1 MAAAASSSSSSS
13 SSASLPP
20 KKHDVFLSFRGEDT
34 RRTFISHL
42 FTALCQRGIR
52 TYIDNELRKGDD
64 ISDALTKAIK
74 DSSIA
79 VVIFSEDY
87 ASSKWCLNELIQI
100 LWCKEVQGQLVI
112 PVFYQIDPSHVRNQR
127 QTYREAFSKHDSD
140 FRLNRDRVNK
150 WKQALFRTANL
161 AGWDS
166 RTCRDESELIQNIV
180 CDVQQKI
187 NLSYPSSLMGRLV
200 GIDENC
206 DQIERLL
213 KKVPIVGIWGMGG
226 LGKTTMAKALF
237 AKLSF
242 KFDSSCFL
250 ENIREEE
257 EKRGLT
263 YLRNN
268 LLSELLKEETPPH
281 RPPNFANNT
290 FVMRR
295 LSCIK
300 VFIVLDDVS
309 SWKQLEY
316 LAPYCEYLGL
326 GSKVIITTRHK
337 QLLVIGRVDEIY
349 EAQPLSN
356 HKSVELFNLRAF
368 HSYQPKTGYE
378 SLSQSI
384 VHYAQGVPLVLA
396 LLGSSLRSKT
406 PNEWESALAKLKK
419 IPNEDILKGEEKEY
433 VITLLESFGFHA
445 RIGLETLVDRTLVTI
460 DDSQVRMHDLIKE
473 MGYEIVR
480 QQCIKEPGRRSRL
493 CDPEDVHHVLKN
505 NTGTAAIE
513 GIVLDLSKIRRVHLS
528 IDTFKKMPN
537 LRFIKFYSLK
547 NRRSCKVDL
556 PFGLESLSGQ
566 LRYLHWDGYPL
577 ECLPS
582 TFCPEK
588 LVELCMPDS
597 QVKKLW
603 DGVQDFVNLGRINLA
618 GCKQLI
624 ELPDFSKAHNLK
636 SVDLESCVSLCDVHP
651 SILSLQRLVSL
662 NLEKCIKIKKLRGEI
677 PLKSLVNIHLNWCF
691 SLTEFSLSSKEIAK
705 LELGTSRIEILDSSI
720 RDLSKLKQFSL
731 NGSRLKSLPINELCC
746 LRSLE
751 ELQLSYCEQVIDKLK
766 LHILFDALRSLRK
779 LHLDE
784 CPNLTELPNNIKHL
798 SGLKV
803 ISLKNCDRLQYIP
816 ELPPSIEELD
826 ATNCPSLETITL
838 NIEKVY
844 SLSPEEGMMTLAP
857 YSSIGYLV
865 KLRKLRLNVSSLM
878 NFSIEQLCP
887 LKSLKELTLLD
898 CGPVVFNSKLHKLFD
913 ALRSLV
919 DLYLEGCSNLLKVPD
934 NISSLS
940 SLYLLGLVGSNV
952 EYLPSGIKHLLKLDY
967 IYLTN
972 CRRLRSLPELPPF
985 TRYVKA
991 TNCSSL
997 EVAFPLATSRPRWK
1011 YLVESLFLENCLK
1024 LEHSLSCIE
1033 EYAYLSL
1040 KRAAYLNRIGAFC
1053 YPGRKI
1059 PKWVR
1064 CNQATKGSSSITIK
1078 LSSAVNNL
1086 LGFVFCCV
1094 LPQFKSKP
1102 NCQSYLT
1109 CQIYFED
1116 GVEAKDKGD
1125 DIRIIELNS
1134 HHVFLWYD
1142 PIYSVCILRE
1152 LIEREDDRGSFCNP
1166 KLSFEFSIVC
1176 YDENYHT
1183 AKHDLI
1189 EACEVCPIY
1198 ASEYQNFLQQMEFE
1212 LDLGSQKKS
1221 GFDNDEHSLRG
1232 IMEYASFSLKQVY
1245 GNFETCISS
1254 LEILNKPVGFLDKTT
1269 DSHSVYFQLPFS
1281 DDLLGFI
1288 FCFVIPQFSSKEKD
1302 RSHSSC
1308 QCRWLYDSDVETG
1321 EFSRHVLEGPRGWH
1335 YSMTKLNSDNFF
1347 QWYDP
1352 LFCEFILDQA
1362 RRKRVKD
1369 EGLLSFEF
1377 EFGDCLIK
1385 EGGIHPI
1392 YDSKYNNFL
1401 QQKELKLE
1409 RGIKRPRDT
1418 CDEEELLTLTKKL
1431 KESSLQPT
1439 HIDELLL
1446 SLSVMNLEFVK
1457 DSNTL
1462 QK

>member
-13 SSASLPP
+13 SSVPP

-34 RRTFISHL
+34 RRTITSHL

-64 ISDALTKAIK
+64 ISDALTQAIK

-79 VVIFSEDY
+79 VVIFSENY
-87 ASSKWCLNELIQI
+87 ASSKWCLTELIQI

-127 QTYREAFSKHDSD
+127 QTYGEAFSKHERD

-150 WKQALFRTANL
+150 WKQALFITANL

-166 RTCRDESELIQNIV
+166 RTCRDESELVQNIAR
-180 CDVQQKI
+180 QPW
-187 NLSYPSSLMGRLV
+187 L
-200 GIDENC
+200 
-206 DQIERLL
+206 
-213 KKVPIVGIWGMGG
+213 
-226 LGKTTMAKALF
+226 ALF

-242 KFDSSCFL
+242 KFESSCFL
-250 ENIREEE
+250 DNIREEE

-268 LLSELLKEETPPH
+268 LLSELLKEETSPH
-281 RPPNFANNT
+281 RPPNVANNT

-295 LSCIK
+295 LSCKK
-300 VFIVLDDVS
+300 VLIVLDDVS

-316 LAPYCEYLGL
+316 LTPYCKYLGP

-337 QLLVIGRVDEIY
+337 QLLVIARVSAIY
-349 EAQPLSN
+349 EAQPLSD
-356 HKSVELFNLRAF
+356 HKSVELFNLRTF
-368 HSYQPKTGYE
+368 HSYQPQTGYE
-378 SLSQSI
+378 SLSQRI
-384 VHYAQGVPLVLA
+384 VHYARGIPLVLA
-396 LLGSSLRSKT
+396 VLGSSLCSKT
-406 PNEWESALAKLKK
+406 PKEWDSALSKLKK
-419 IPNEDILKGEEKEY
+419 SPNQDVLKVLKLSFDGLDYEEKEMFLDIAFFLKGEEKEY
-433 VITLLESFGFHA
+433 VITLLESFGFDA
-445 RIGLETLVDRTLVTI
+445 RIGLETLADRTLVTI
-460 DDSQVRMHDLIKE
+460 DDGKVRMHDLIKE
-473 MGYEIVR
+473 MGYDIVR
-480 QQCIKEPGRRSRL
+480 QECIKEPGRRSRL

-505 NTGTAAIE
+505 NTGTDAIE
-513 GIVLDLSKIRRVHLS
+513 GIVLDLSKIRRLQLS

-537 LRFIKFYSLK
+537 LRFIKFYSLE
-547 NRRSCKVDL
+547 NRSCKVVL
-556 PFGLESLSGQ
+556 SCGLESLSRK
-566 LRYLHWDGYPL
+566 LRYLQWDGYPL
-577 ECLPS
+577 ESLPS

-588 LVELCMPDS
+588 LMELRMRNS

-603 DGVQDFVNLGRINLA
+603 DGVQDFVNLRRINLA

-624 ELPDFSKAHNLK
+624 ELPDFSKAQNLN
-636 SVDLESCVSLCDVHP
+636 SMVLESCESLCDVHP

-662 NLEKCIKIKKLRGEI
+662 NLNACIKLKKLRGEI
-677 PLKSLVNIHLNWCF
+677 PLQSLEKIHLNWCF
-691 SLTEFSLSSKEIAK
+691 SLTEFSLTSKEIAS
-705 LELGTSRIEILDSSI
+705 LELGTTRIEILDSSI
-720 RDLSKLKQFSL
+720 RHLSKLKQFSL

-751 ELQLSYCEQVIDKLK
+751 ELRLSCCEQVIDKLK
-766 LHILFDALRSLRK
+766 LHILFDALRVLQE
-779 LHLDE
+779 LHLDG
-784 CPNLTELPNNIKHL
+784 CQNLTELPNNIKHL
-798 SGLKV
+798 SGLSV
-803 ISLKNCDRLQYIP
+803 LSLKNCDRLQSIP

-838 NIEKVY
+838 NTEKEY

-865 KLRKLRLNVSSLM
+865 KLRKLRLNVSTLM
-878 NFSIEQLCP
+878 NFSIEQLCL

-898 CGPVVFNSKLHKLFD
+898 CGLVVFKSKLHKLFD

-919 DLYLEGCSNLLKVPD
+919 DLYLEGCSNLYEVPD

-940 SLYLLGLVGSNV
+940 SLYLLGLVRSNV
-952 EYLPSGIKHLLKLDY
+952 EYLPSGIKYLLKLDY

-997 EVAFPLATSRPRWK
+997 EVAFPLTTSRPRWR
-1011 YLVESLFLENCLK
+1011 YLVESLFLENSLK
-1024 LEHSLSCIE
+1024 LEEHSLSCIG

-1059 PKWVR
+1059 PEWVR
-1064 CNQATKGSSSITIK
+1064 YNQATKASSSITIE
-1078 LSSAVNNL
+1078 LSSALNNL

-1094 LPQFKSKP
+1094 LPQFTSKP

-1125 DIRIIELNS
+1125 DIRITELNS
-1134 HHVFLWYD
+1134 HNVFLWYD
-1142 PIYSVCILRE
+1142 PIYSICILRE
-1152 LIEREDDRGSFCNP
+1152 LIEREDDQSINGNP
-1166 KLSFEFSIVC
+1166 KLSFEFSIVS

-1189 EACEVCPIY
+1189 EACDVCPIY
-1198 ASEYQNFLQQMEFE
+1198 ASEYHNFLQQMEFG

-1221 GFDNDEHSLRG
+1221 GFDNDEHSLCG

-1245 GNFETCISS
+1245 SNFETRISS
-1254 LEILNKPVGFLDKTT
+1254 PRMPNKPLGFLDKTT
-1269 DSHSVYFQLPFS
+1269 YTRSVSFQLPVF
-1281 DDLLGFI
+1281 DDLLSFI

-1308 QCRWLYDSDVETG
+1308 RCRCLSYFDVETG
-1321 EFSRHVLEGPRGWH
+1321 ETSSHDFEGPRGWH
-1335 YSMTKLNSDNFF
+1335 YSMTKLNSDNVF

-1352 LFCEFILDQA
+1352 LFCEFILDQV
-1362 RRKRVKD
+1362 RRKGVRD
-1369 EGLLSFEF
+1369 GERLLFQFEY
-1377 EFGDCLIK
+1377 GDFLI
-1385 EGGIHPI
+1385 EEWGVHPI
-1392 YDSKYNNFL
+1392 HASKYNNFC

-1409 RGIKRPRDT
+1409 PGIKRPRDT

-1446 SLSVMNLEFVK
+1446 SLSEMNLEFVK
-1457 DSNTL
+1457 DSGTL